1 MLYTE
6 NEKER
11 IITISADDTYAGYS
25 TEDDDTEDDWED
37 EEDESFDDMAADRDD
52 LHDIIVEE
60 NIYDEDN
67 DDHLPEEN
75 IWVFIN

>member
-11 IITISADDTYAGYS
+11 IITISGDDTYAGYS
-25 TEDDDTEDDWED
+25 TEDDGAEGDWED

-60 NIYDEDN
+60 DIYDEDN
-67 DDHLPEEN
+67 DDHLPEED
-75 IWVFIN
+75 I